1 MKRNISQWA
10 RLLAFGLL
18 FLPFTAFTGCGG
30 SDDEISEE
38 DINEFLE
45 EIGANDG
52 GSYYDDGSY
61 YDEEEYY

>member
-1 MKRNISQWA
+1 
-10 RLLAFGLL
+10 
-18 FLPFTAFTGCGG
+18 LPFTAFTGCGG